1 MEGGTRAVTYTSE
14 NGSQEGWMENATRLG
29 ALLVGYSFSP
39 LMGRVTIIVVPL
51 PGRLLTW
58 IDPP

>member
-14 NGSQEGWMENATRLG
+14 NGSQEGVDGERDSACLCWW
-29 ALLVGYSFSP
+29 GYSFSP
-39 LMGRVTIIVVPL
+39 LMGSVTIIVVPL